1 MKFIL
6 VLVVLLGAVWL
17 WRRNRAEDAR
27 EEAREEAL
35 EAARKRAQPPTQSPP
50 AVQAPAE
57 MVSCGHCGLHLPAS
71 DAVVGARGHYCCTDH
86 LQQHEA

>member
-1 MKFIL
+1 MKFVL

-17 WRRNRAEDAR
+17 WRRNRAE
-27 EEAREEAL
+27 EAREEAL
-35 EAARKRAQPPTQSPP
+35 DEAKKRAQPPAQSPP

-57 MVSCGHCGLHLPAS
+57 MVSCMYCGLHLPAS

-86 LQQHEA
+86 LRQHEA